1 MILSGVTPGVYSGIE
16 KDNTMELLDVF
27 LNKWMVEH
35 KEFISEKEFVVVEN
49 LFTKE
54 RHYLNFK
61 KNILT
66 INRIIDLIEKY
77 NVYIDSYLSI
87 AKYIALEKICDYLI
101 RVYHSSDRV
110 SVKPE
115 TILDETK
122 DLFKNLITADIIK
135 NYHLN
140 DKMDYSG
147 LFFDGIENTL
157 NSFNQGKIN
166 YSIIAQITEKFKP
179 TEEEVPEGVIVPPDL
194 ARDVVVQSPGAA
206 TGGGKRR
213 RLTNKKRNRRERTN
227 KKRRSVRKTNRRNTK
242 KERTPKKR
250 ILKTQ
255 RTPKKNTLKKRR
267 V

>member
-1 MILSGVTPGVYSGIE
+1 MVLLESLFKKYD
-16 KDNTMELLDVF
+16 KDKNR
-27 LNKWMVEH
+27 
-35 KEFISEKEFVVVEN
+35 FINGEDFVLVDT
-49 LFTKE
+49 LFTKN
-54 RHYLNFK
+54 RQYLDFK

-66 INRIIDLIEKY
+66 INRIIVLIEKY
-77 NVYIDSYLSI
+77 NVYINSYLSI

-115 TILDETK
+115 TIFVDEK
-122 DLFKNLITADIIK
+122 NFLFKNLIKADIIK

-140 DKMDYSG
+140 DEMDYSG

-179 TEEEVPEGVIVPPDL
+179 TEEDVPEGDVPPDVEGDVG
-194 ARDVVVQSPGAA
+194 AVEDVVVPPNAP

-242 KERTPKKR
+242 RQRTPKKR
-250 ILKTQ
+250 ILKTE

>member
-1 MILSGVTPGVYSGIE
+1 MINWGDFLKIDINNIDIPLIKEISTKIDETKKEMDEMIVKYKETKEKILSNESNLKPLLQNILNQTGDLNEEVMILSGVTPGVYSGIE

-35 KEFISEKEFVVVEN
+35 KEFISEKEFAVVEN

-157 NSFNQGKIN
+157 NSFNQREDKLFYNCSNNRKI
-166 YSIIAQITEKFKP
+166 
-179 TEEEVPEGVIVPPDL
+179 
-194 ARDVVVQSPGAA
+194 
-206 TGGGKRR
+206 
-213 RLTNKKRNRRERTN
+213 
-227 KKRRSVRKTNRRNTK
+227 
-242 KERTPKKR
+242 
-250 ILKTQ
+250 
-255 RTPKKNTLKKRR
+255 
-267 V
+267 